1 MTPKFKAKIKAAI
14 NKLRRQ
20 WPPIIAVKKA
30 ARVGPELFRCSGCNM
45 LIYAGA
51 RDISYIQIH
60 HPEAVEGKIA
70 VDHIEPVQP
79 VDGREL
85 TFDEYIGRVFCE
97 KDNLQVICGVC
108 HTLKTSYEAGERAG
122 FRKKNR
128 KVSDL

>member
-51 RDISYIQIH
+51 RDISYIHIH
-60 HPEAVEGKIA
+60 HPEAVEGKVD
-70 VDHIEPVQP
+70 VDHSDPVQP

-85 TFDEYIGRVFCE
+85 TFDEYIDRVFCE
-97 KDNLQVICGVC
+97 EDNLKLLCKICHVS
-108 HTLKTSYEAGERAG
+108 KSAVEASERAE
-122 FRKKNR
+122 FRKKK
-128 KVSDL
+128 KVRDL

>member
-60 HPEAVEGKIA
+60 HPEAVEGKVD
-70 VDHIEPVQP
+70 VDHSDPVQP

-85 TFDEYIGRVFCE
+85 TFDEYIDRVFCGE
-97 KDNLQVICGVC
+97 SNLKLLCKVC
-108 HTLKTSYEAGERAG
+108 HISKTSAEAGERAE
-122 FRKKNR
+122 FRKNK
-128 KVSDL
+128 KAKK